1 MIIFQRDLCSNG
13 IKKGKF
19 NALNN
24 QPDDPD
30 IAKAVNLLYKL

>member
-1 MIIFQRDLCSNG
+1 MIIFQREKC
-13 IKKGKF
+13 KF
-19 NALNN
+19 NALKN